1 MNLLRMAGGP
11 LKILGG
17 ASILSALLG
26 GLRDGYRS
34 VAPSVAQLPQGQ
46 QGRFLTS
53 SSEIATAQAA
63 YNRQL
68 LNNMLLSS
76 LGVKGLPAPMTVQ
89 QILDQKRLQAG
100 ELGRREQALKE
111 YDVASAAIPTALA
124 SAAAV
129 AASQDDVLEEA
140 IRSILTRP
148 TDSQMAP
155 VVTAGTPV

>member
-11 LKILGG
+11 LTTLAG
-17 ASILSALLG
+17 ASILGALFSG
-26 GLRDGYRS
+26 IRDGYRS
-34 VAPSVAQLPQGQ
+34 VAPSIAQLPQGQ

-53 SSEIATAQAA
+53 SSEISTAQAA
-63 YNRQL
+63 YVRQV
-68 LNNMLLSS
+68 LNNMLLTS
-76 LGVKGLPAPMTVQ
+76 LGVKGLPDPMTVAE
-89 QILDQKRLQAG
+89 ILDQKRLQAA

-111 YDVASAAIPTALA
+111 YDVAAAAIPTALA

-129 AASQDDVLEEA
+129 AGSQDDVLEET
-140 IRSILTRP
+140 IRSILKRP

>member
-11 LKILGG
+11 LTLLGG
-17 ASILSALLG
+17 ASVLTALLG
-26 GLRDGYRS
+26 SLRDGYRS
-34 VAPSVAQLPQGQ
+34 VAPSIAQLPQGQ
-46 QGRFLTS
+46 QGRFLTP

-63 YNRQL
+63 YTRQV
-68 LNNMLLSS
+68 LNNMLLRS
-76 LGVKGLPAPMTVQ
+76 LGVKGLPDPMTVS

-111 YDVASAAIPTALA
+111 YDVAAAAIPTALA

-129 AASQDDVLEEA
+129 AGLQDDVLEEA
-140 IRSILTRP
+140 IRSVLKRP
-148 TDSQMAP
+148 TDSLMAP